1 MSSVAA
7 VESGSMPTLLGVAFV
22 VLKLS
27 HVIVWSWMWVLAPFW
42 LPYVIVLFIIGVFL
56 ILVAAAVAG
65 GERL

>member
-1 MSSVAA
+1 MSSVATA
-7 VESGSMPTLLGVAFV
+7 ESGSMPTLLGVAFV

-56 ILVAAAVAG
+56 ILAVG
-65 GERL
+65 LGSGRR

>member
-56 ILVAAAVAG
+56 ILAVG
-65 GERL
+65 LGSGRR